1 MCTLLMGK
9 YAYIHNMVYCMIIMY
24 VSSIYRDI
32 SCSELISLPPYVV
45 LRVTSL
51 LLSAAAIDRE
61 NNKVR
66 NKRERER
73 ERERARGKRKVCVFI
88 CACYIQR

>member
-1 MCTLLMGK
+1 MYTLLVGQ
-9 YAYIHNMVYCMIIMY
+9 YAYIHNIIYYCMISMY
-24 VSSIYRDI
+24 ISSIYRDI
-32 SCSELISLPPYVV
+32 SCKELISLPPYVV

-73 ERERARGKRKVCVFI
+73 ERERGKRKVCVFI